1 MSNQQPPSD
10 PYGNQW
16 RGTPPEGQGGQAWPQ
31 HEWSQP
37 NQPGGSG
44 YGYGTDA
51 QGQQYGSG
59 QQGYGQQPGYG
70 QQQNYGQDGQYGQG
84 QQYGQAGQYGQA
96 QQYGQAEQYGQQQ
109 GYGQQSQYDQGQQQ
123 FGQPQYGYQAA
134 QGYAGNDANAGN
146 PWQQQG
152 QAPKRRRKW
161 LIPVAA
167 VAAIAV
173 IGGAIWGGIALFS
186 GQGRGAAS
194 AEEAVDNLI
203 SSGTNLDYIGSFA
216 MVAPSEAAIFTTAAE
231 RLLASDFGDIGDGV
245 SLSDGLN
252 DLASAST
259 TTTEGLEYETEELAE
274 GVERVNITAG
284 TVTVDGDQDA
294 ITQATESVIRS
305 LAYEGA
311 LLQGESESE
320 AASTAEDA
328 AEEAMSDYNFDDE
341 YPQTFDFAEED
352 FNSLIST
359 YEDGKWYVSVMLS
372 GADYALGGMSGD
384 KMSSFDVID
393 GNGAASPEEAGMQ
406 ALESVF
412 ELTSGGGDFDTA
424 VSTFAQPE
432 RLLFSMFSQS
442 YGSGS
447 GYGGYSDFTFG
458 GGFTTIDVNGV
469 TMIRPDNITIDDG
482 YSTITLDGTCVRRD
496 STYSD
501 DMCLEDLPTASALG
515 LDELGIAVVQE
526 DSGWVV
532 SLYKTAEVWLDT
544 AVENYLV
551 LRDEGRLD
559 ELQF

>member
-16 RGTPPEGQGGQAWPQ
+16 RGVPPEGEGGQAWPQ
-31 HEWSQP
+31 HEWNHP
-37 NQPGGSG
+37 NQLDGGSA
-44 YGYGTDA
+44 YGADA
-51 QGQQYGSG
+51 QGQPYGSAQQGYGQAQSGQQPAYGQPQNYGQEGQYGQAEQFDQQQG
-59 QQGYGQQPGYG
+59 YVPQQGYGQQP
-70 QQQNYGQDGQYGQG
+70 QYGQ
-84 QQYGQAGQYGQA
+84 
-96 QQYGQAEQYGQQQ
+96 
-109 GYGQQSQYDQGQQQ
+109 SQQQ
-123 FGQPQYGYQAA
+123 FGQPQYGYQAS

-167 VAAIAV
+167 IAAVAV

-194 AEEAVDNLI
+194 AEEAVDKLI
-203 SSGTNLDYIGSFA
+203 TSGTNLDYLGSFA
-216 MVAPSEAAIFTTAAE
+216 MVAPSEADIFTTAAE
-231 RLLASDFGDIGDGV
+231 RLLASDFGDVGDGV
-245 SLSDGLN
+245 SLSDGLA

-259 TTTEGLEYETEELAE
+259 TKTEGLEYETEELAE
-274 GVERVNITAG
+274 GVERVTITAG
-284 TVTVDGDQDA
+284 TVTVDGDQEA

-311 LLQGESESE
+311 LLAGESESE
-320 AASTAEDA
+320 AVSAADDA

-341 YPQTFDFAEED
+341 YPQTFDFADED
-352 FNSLIST
+352 FNTLIST
-359 YEDGKWYVSVMLS
+359 YEGGKWYVSMMLS

-384 KMSSFDVID
+384 KLSSLDVVE
-393 GNGAASPEEAGMQ
+393 GNGASGPEEAGMQ

-412 ELTSGGGDFDTA
+412 ELGLGGGDFDTA
-424 VSTFAQPE
+424 VATFARPE

-442 YGSGS
+442 FGSGS
-447 GYGGYSDFTFG
+447 GYSSYSDYEFG

-482 YSTITLDGTCVRRD
+482 YQTITIDGTCYEV
-496 STYSD
+496 SNSYSEP
-501 DMCLEDLPTASALG
+501 MCLEDIPVVSALG